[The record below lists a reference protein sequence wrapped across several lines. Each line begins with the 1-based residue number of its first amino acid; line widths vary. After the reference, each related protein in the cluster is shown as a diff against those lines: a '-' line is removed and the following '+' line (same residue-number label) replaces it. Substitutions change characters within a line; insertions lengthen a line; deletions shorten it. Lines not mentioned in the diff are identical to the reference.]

1 MNKNK
6 NAPAGNR
13 GAEQNNFNSSIP
25 PLELFLSR
33 LDTARPTGDGWRVDC
48 PNGHISRYTLSFKQ
62 ADDGRVL
69 LHCFA
74 GCTASEALQAMGLEL
89 SDLYDRP
96 TGIKPQF
103 AKRSPAEIK
112 EYRLKAA
119 FEYLPMEVLI
129 VQLAS
134 VDLLSGKPLDEADHL
149 RLELAVERIT
159 SAKAV
164 LCER

>member
-1 MNKNK
+1 MELW
-6 NAPAGNR
+6 R
-13 GAEQNNFNSSIP
+13 NSLYLFSGCSA
-25 PLELFLSR
+25 LEVVHGL
-33 LDTARPTGDGWRVDC
+33 
-48 PNGHISRYTLSFKQ
+48 
-62 ADDGRVL
+62 
-69 LHCFA
+69 
-74 GCTASEALQAMGLEL
+74 GLEL
-89 SDLYDRP
+89 ADLYDQP
-96 TGIKPQF
+96 IGIKPQF